1 MKQFL
6 LGMGTVV
13 VLGLLLV
20 LALTVGGYAPI
31 TAVPAESG
39 WWRNLVHS
47 AYESALARRAQGV
60 SRPQGWNDAAR
71 ARAGAAAFDDMCASC
86 HTPPGHAVSVQVQG
100 MNPAPPR
107 LDELL
112 HRRTPAEAF
121 YVLRHGVRMTG
132 MPAFGPTHSDGTLWE
147 LVAFLEAARDLDT
160 RGYRKMVAAGRG
172 LTGDDGHDHSHGP
185 GGGRQSGAD
194 SGRGDDGHD
203 HDHDHG
209 EDDKDSGGHHGDMG
223 AGGDGAELSRE
234 AADETGDAHAMHSAA
249 SVPAEQLSPAQVS
262 DALFA
267 ALVAADTDRV
277 RRLLHPQVLIFEQG
291 GQETGWDEYSEQ
303 HLAADIA
310 FARTASAQRA
320 FREVWRQGNAAVVA
334 TRSDVESQRDG
345 QTKNYGSTETL
356 LLRRGPEGWRVA
368 HIHWSSRAMEK

>member
-132 MPAFGPTHSDGTLWE
+132 MPAFGHTHSDGTLWE

-172 LTGDDGHDHSHGP
+172 LSGDDGHDHSHGP
-185 GGGRQSGAD
+185 RDVRQSGAD
-194 SGRGDDGHD
+194 GPRRDDGHDHD

-209 EDDKDSGGHHGDMG
+209 EDDKTSGDHHGDMG
-223 AGGDGAELSRE
+223 AGGDGAEPSSH
-234 AADETGDAHAMHSAA
+234 AQAMHAA
-249 SVPAEQLSPAQVS
+249 AMLPSSELGPAQVS

-267 ALVAADTDRV
+267 ALAAGDAERV
-277 RRLLHPQVLIFEQG
+277 RQLLHPQVLIFEQG
-291 GQETGWDEYSEQ
+291 GQETGWEEYSA
-303 HLAADIA
+303 HPLAADMA
-310 FARTASAQRA
+310 FAAKASARRA
-320 FREVWRQGNAAVVA
+320 FRQVWQQSDTAVVA
-334 TRSDVESQRDG
+334 TRSDVESQSQSESSSYR
-345 QTKNYGSTETL
+345 STETL
-356 LLRRGPEGWRVA
+356 LLREGPQGWRVT
-368 HIHWSSRAMEK
+368 HIHWSSRAMEN